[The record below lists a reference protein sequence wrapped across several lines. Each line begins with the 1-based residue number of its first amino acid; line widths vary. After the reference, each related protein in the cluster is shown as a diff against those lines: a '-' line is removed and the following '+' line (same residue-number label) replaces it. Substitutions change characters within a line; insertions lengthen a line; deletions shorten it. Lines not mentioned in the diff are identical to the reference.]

1 MITNDLDYFQ
11 GGSNSAV
18 LGIIDP
24 NAGAPVAIA
33 QATATTDRAVM
44 LRSLFLLATT
54 VGPPPIAVGGSITAL
69 NVQSFNLNYSAP
81 GGVGGNGF
89 PLTAFGFNSG
99 LHRFLDVLCGLW
111 VSQQVTINATLD
123 VAAVI
128 RGSIGVDD
136 LEGTGSARA
145 WRLLIDSLRRSNVP
159 PGRIDMVLGCGV
171 QNAQVGNTVFTGT
184 CARPVMGP
192 GMLVC
197 DTSTA
202 GLNPGELVITD
213 ISINNVSQLPSL
225 AQTIP
230 FEAFQPQNFQRAG
243 FVIAKPLDLGTPVSV
258 TISNTTAA
266 PIANI
271 HVGFVNPPAFAIAE
285 MSRSY
290 SVLPASE
297 RNALEKVGASPMQL
311 LGAQALPSGRII
323 GR

>member
-18 LGIIDP
+18 LGIAHVGP
-24 NAGAPVAIA
+24 AAAIA
-33 QATATTDRAVM
+33 TATATTDRAVM

-54 VGPPPIAVGGSITAL
+54 AANVNVGGSITAL

-89 PLTAFGFNSG
+89 PLTAFGPNSG

-123 VAAVI
+123 AAAII
-128 RGSIGVDD
+128 RGSLGVDD

-171 QNAQVGNTVFTGT
+171 QQAAVGNTVFTGT

-192 GMLVC
+192 GMLVV
-197 DTSTA
+197 DTTTA

-230 FEAFQPQNFQRAG
+230 FEAFQPNNFQRSG

-258 TISNTTAA
+258 TINNTTGA
-266 PIANI
+266 PIADI

-290 SVLPASE
+290 SVLPAAE